1 MTFEYTYNIKF
12 DDESEIFKA
21 EPKRKYPMDFLQRA
35 DETELFT
42 ERDSENPDDI
52 GEFMMDFDNF

>member
-21 EPKRKYPMDFLQRA
+21 EPKRKYPMDF
-35 DETELFT
+35 
-42 ERDSENPDDI
+42 
-52 GEFMMDFDNF
+52 